1 MYARLNSDHEEV
13 GPSKKRKVGQY
24 NDSPSLRYSDVH
36 ASNTSD
42 GDQSAGDS
50 FAVPL
55 QDTSESGTHKRPRK
69 SSSASRRIEISNPE
83 LALRHKLTSEEGQ
96 LEEHPNYTPD
106 QAREAAK
113 REYNRRNAAR
123 ARIRLKCTLTEMH
136 EKCASMNDEIQS
148 LKDENAALK
157 AELNEMKQQARR
169 QSLSVDRLR
178 LSDMTLPTD
187 RGRYLPQLRG
197 TVETDRLLQG
207 NVLASQWQSNNAR
220 IQQLITMGGV
230 TPLVP
235 SVQPD
240 LALGQPLMNSLILA
254 RARAALNPNSSLIL
268 PELGNQ
274 SLFLPK

>member
-1 MYARLNSDHEEV
+1 MYARSNSDHEEV
-13 GPSKKRKVGQY
+13 GPSKKRKVGHHNESPTWLFSNVHDSKT
-24 NDSPSLRYSDVH
+24 NDVDE
-36 ASNTSD
+36 
-42 GDQSAGDS
+42 SAGDS
-50 FAVPL
+50 FAAVL
-55 QDTSESGTHKRPRK
+55 QDRNETGAHKRPGK
-69 SSSASRRIEISNPE
+69 SSSASRRIEISNPD

-96 LEEHPNYTPD
+96 LEENPNYTPD

-136 EKCASMNDEIQS
+136 EKCASMNDEIQI

-169 QSLSVDRLR
+169 NSLNADRLR
-178 LSDMTLPTD
+178 LSDITLPTD
-187 RGRYLPQLRG
+187 RGLCLS
-197 TVETDRLLQG
+197 QG
-207 NVLASQWQSNNAR
+207 ALVPQWQSNEAR
-220 IQQLITMGGV
+220 LQQLISMGGV

-235 SVQPD
+235 SVQPE

-254 RARAALNPNSSLIL
+254 RARAALNLNSSLTL
-268 PELGNQ
+268 PELKNP

>member
-1 MYARLNSDHEEV
+1 MYARPSSDHEEV
-13 GPSKKRKVGQY
+13 GPSKKRKVSHHKE
-24 NDSPSLRYSDVH
+24 SPTLRYSDVH
-36 ASNTSD
+36 GSNRDD
-42 GDQSAGDS
+42 GDESASES
-50 FAVPL
+50 FAAAM
-55 QDTSESGTHKRPRK
+55 QDRSETGAHKRPRK
-69 SSSASRRIEISNPE
+69 ASSASRRIEISNPE

-96 LEEHPNYTPD
+96 LEEHPDYTPD

-169 QSLSVDRLR
+169 QSLSADRLR
-178 LSDMTLPTD
+178 LSDITLPTD
-187 RGRYLPQLRG
+187 RGLYLPQLRG
-197 TVETDRLLQG
+197 ALETDRLLQG
-207 NVLASQWQSNNAR
+207 SVLAPQWQSNEAR
-220 IQQLITMGGV
+220 LQQLITMGGV

-235 SVQPD
+235 SVQPE

-254 RARAALNPNSSLIL
+254 RARAALHPNSSLTL
-268 PELGNQ
+268 SELGNS